1 MDNNINEDFKKGYMR
16 ALRDVFSVLIENMD
30 DEVREELFKELKIQ
44 KV

>member
-1 MDNNINEDFKKGYMR
+1 MR